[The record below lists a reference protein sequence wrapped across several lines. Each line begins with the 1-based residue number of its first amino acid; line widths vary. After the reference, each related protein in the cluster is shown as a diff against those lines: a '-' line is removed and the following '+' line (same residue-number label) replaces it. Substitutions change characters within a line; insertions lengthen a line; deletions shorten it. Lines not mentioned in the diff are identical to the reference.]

1 MLITV
6 LIILAVVVAGVAVA
20 TKFGFVKDED
30 KNGVPDAVEEK
41 NNGYLTID
49 YNQVH
54 TFKISQLEQKIKEL
68 EFKIIDLENKL
79 MMETMVKK
87 SEVELNKELL
97 ERAEKHQLHIETL
110 IKINE
115 EYSNTISKLRLQ
127 LKNLIFNHV
136 GR

>member
-1 MLITV
+1 M
-6 LIILAVVVAGVAVA
+6 
-20 TKFGFVKDED
+20 
-30 KNGVPDAVEEK
+30 
-41 NNGYLTID
+41 ID
-49 YNQVH
+49 
-54 TFKISQLEQKIKEL
+54 LEQRIKEL

-79 MMETMVKK
+79 MMEIMVKK

-127 LKNLIFNHV
+127 LKNLIFNNA

>member
-1 MLITV
+1 MM
-6 LIILAVVVAGVAVA
+6 
-20 TKFGFVKDED
+20 D
-30 KNGVPDAVEEK
+30 
-41 NNGYLTID
+41 
-49 YNQVH
+49 
-54 TFKISQLEQKIKEL
+54 LEQKIKEL

-97 ERAEKHQLHIETL
+97 ERTEKHQLHIETL

-127 LKNLIFNHV
+127 LKNLIFNNAV
-136 GR
+136 R

>member
-1 MLITV
+1 M
-6 LIILAVVVAGVAVA
+6 
-20 TKFGFVKDED
+20 
-30 KNGVPDAVEEK
+30 
-41 NNGYLTID
+41 ID
-49 YNQVH
+49 
-54 TFKISQLEQKIKEL
+54 LEQKINEL

-97 ERAEKHQLHIETL
+97 ERAEKNQLHIETL

-127 LKNLIFNHV
+127 LKNLIFNNA

>member
-1 MLITV
+1 M
-6 LIILAVVVAGVAVA
+6 
-20 TKFGFVKDED
+20 D
-30 KNGVPDAVEEK
+30 
-41 NNGYLTID
+41 
-49 YNQVH
+49 
-54 TFKISQLEQKIKEL
+54 LEQKIKEL

-97 ERAEKHQLHIETL
+97 ERTEKHQLHIETL

-127 LKNLIFNHV
+127 LKNLIFNNAV
-136 GR
+136 R

>member
-1 MLITV
+1 MIDL
-6 LIILAVVVAGVAVA
+6 
-20 TKFGFVKDED
+20 
-30 KNGVPDAVEEK
+30 EE
-41 NNGYLTID
+41 
-49 YNQVH
+49 
-54 TFKISQLEQKIKEL
+54 KIKEL

>member
-1 MLITV
+1 M
-6 LIILAVVVAGVAVA
+6 
-20 TKFGFVKDED
+20 
-30 KNGVPDAVEEK
+30 
-41 NNGYLTID
+41 ID
-49 YNQVH
+49 
-54 TFKISQLEQKIKEL
+54 LEQRIKEL

-79 MMETMVKK
+79 MMEIMVKK